1 MDVAHKETDKILEDI
16 EKRLRKEYRQATK
29 EVEQKLDNYFAAFRR
44 KDEKKRALLDAGEIT
59 QKEYN
64 DWRYGQMCVG
74 KRWEDMRDKL
84 AADLS
89 KTDVIARNIAD
100 GYMPEVYAVNHN
112 FATYQIETG
121 ARLDTS
127 YTLYDAQSVERLVRD
142 NPDVLPQ
149 IGRTTQELIDKGIL
163 KKWNMKNIQST
174 AIQGILQGE
183 SITKLAKRMAAD
195 VGAMNYKDCVRH
207 ARTMTTAT
215 QNAGRVDGF
224 KRANDMGID
233 VEQEWVAVLDGRTR
247 HEHRA
252 LDGQRRKVGE
262 PFEVEGEKIMYPAD
276 PAAPYYLTMNCRC
289 TLIGQIKG
297 FERDTTAY
305 RHDPDLDGM
314 TYDEWKNAKA
324 SKMATTAQTPTP
336 APTTINAA
344 NEMAQTLLEG
354 AYENHRVINGT
365 QSVPLADA
373 QMKDQVI
380 NANYGKMSVESANAF
395 NDTMAGLIDEY
406 DTPLTKIRTM
416 TKEEFMSMQNA
427 FASVSHDY
435 TTDTATLLINPI
447 KCKDLDALKKRIME
461 LAENGY
467 CVKITPEYAEQYV
480 ATHEFAHT
488 LLNMTQGISDK
499 TNWVGANYDV
509 IRAARK
515 EIEPIYDRYITEV
528 GKATKKAKDL
538 ELQAITAADISE
550 GERIGN
556 LAIAAYDELD
566 AIKISD
572 YSMANVD
579 EFLAESFANEKLG
592 VQSNP
597 YAADV
602 VKVINKYFRR

>member
-1 MDVAHKETDKILEDI
+1 MDVAHKETDKILENI

-149 IGRTTQELIDKGIL
+149 IGRTTQELIDKGVL

-183 SITKLAKRMAAD
+183 SITKLAKRMAND
-195 VGAMNYKDCVRH
+195 VGASNYKDCVRH

-224 KRANDMGID
+224 KSANDMGID
-233 VEQEWVAVLDGRTR
+233 VVQEWVATIDGRTR
-247 HEHRA
+247 HEHRM

-276 PAAPYYLTMNCRC
+276 PAAPYRLTMNCRC

-297 FERDTTAY
+297 YERNTQAY
-305 RHDPDLDGM
+305 REDKDLDGM
-314 TYDEWKNAKA
+314 TYDEWKQAKA
-324 SKMATTAQTPTP
+324 PKKGKAQSN
-336 APTTINAA
+336 I
-344 NEMAQTLLEG
+344 
-354 AYENHRVINGT
+354 
-365 QSVPLADA
+365 
-373 QMKDQVI
+373 
-380 NANYGKMSVESANAF
+380 
-395 NDTMAGLIDEY
+395 IDFS
-406 DTPLTKIRTM
+406 DK
-416 TKEEFMSMQNA
+416 
-427 FASVSHDY
+427 
-435 TTDTATLLINPI
+435 
-447 KCKDLDALKKRIME
+447 LKGEK
-461 LAENGY
+461 
-467 CVKITPEYAEQYV
+467 YAETRALIENLSSEYNTRLKCV
-480 ATHEFAHT
+480 MTGAEKAAGDVDITGEIMRINTTKPETAIHEFAHT
-488 LLNMTQGISDK
+488 LANTDADK
-499 TNWVGANYDV
+499 YGLTDDTDFWKEVKK
-509 IRAARK
+509 ARRDYLK
-515 EIEPIYDRYITEV
+515 EV
-528 GKATKKAKDL
+528 GYDTQKW
-538 ELQAITAADISE
+538 ISSYE
-550 GERIGN
+550 HSSKR
-556 LAIAAYDELD
+556 
-566 AIKISD
+566 
-572 YSMANVD
+572 VD
-579 EFLAESFANEKLG
+579 EFLAEAFAVGYMDEKG
-592 VQSNP
+592 IP
-597 YAADV
+597 IPD
-602 VKVINKYFRR
+602 KYGKDLKYPKRVLEIVNRYFKRANNGRRKDH

>member
-149 IGRTTQELIDKGIL
+149 IGRTTQELIDKGVL

-183 SITKLAKRMAAD
+183 SITKMAKRMAND
-195 VGAMNYKDCVRH
+195 VGASNYKDCVRH

-233 VEQEWVAVLDGRTR
+233 VVQEWVATIDGRTR
-247 HEHRA
+247 HEHRI

-276 PAAPYYLTMNCRC
+276 PTAPYHLIMNCRC

-297 FERDTTAY
+297 FERNTQAY
-305 RHDPDLDGM
+305 REDKDLDGM
-314 TYDEWKNAKA
+314 TYDEWKQAKAPKKAKITQATPAQTQTKSAQPKTTANAIHTNNMDSYNWLQNAATSDKIEHNAVKTMQTPLKSEQIIEKLAGGDQTNGSCASLSLCYAANRCGIDVTDYRGGLSQRLFSRSSNLDKVFETANAKA
-324 SKMATTAQTPTP
+324 VTHTIKKEAGDTAKILQGIEKDKEYILV
-336 APTTINAA
+336 AGKHAA
-344 NEMAQTLLEG
+344 IVRKTDDGLQYLEMQSARENGNGWKPFETNGRTVAQTLNRRFGCTKSQKTSYGFKLTSKATLVDVESFQPTEELKG
-354 AYENHRVINGT
+354 ILGYINT
-365 QSVPLADA
+365 DA
-373 QMKDQVI
+373 SKQMK
-380 NANYGKMSVESANAF
+380 G
-395 NDTMAGLIDEY
+395 
-406 DTPLTKIRTM
+406 
-416 TKEEFMSMQNA
+416 
-427 FASVSHDY
+427 ASGG
-435 TTDTATLLINPI
+435 I
-447 KCKDLDALKKRIME
+447 K
-461 LAENGY
+461 
-467 CVKITPEYAEQYV
+467 
-480 ATHEFAHT
+480 
-488 LLNMTQGISDK
+488 
-499 TNWVGANYDV
+499 
-509 IRAARK
+509 
-515 EIEPIYDRYITEV
+515 
-528 GKATKKAKDL
+528 
-538 ELQAITAADISE
+538 
-550 GERIGN
+550 
-556 LAIAAYDELD
+556 
-566 AIKISD
+566 
-572 YSMANVD
+572 
-579 EFLAESFANEKLG
+579 
-592 VQSNP
+592 
-597 YAADV
+597 
-602 VKVINKYFRR
+602 

>member
-183 SITKLAKRMAAD
+183 SITKLAKRMAND
-195 VGAMNYKDCVRH
+195 VGASNYKDCVRH
-207 ARTMTTAT
+207 ARTMATAT

-233 VEQEWVAVLDGRTR
+233 VMQEWVATIDGRTR
-247 HEHRA
+247 HEHRI

-276 PAAPYYLTMNCRC
+276 PTAPYHLIMNCRC

-297 FERDTTAY
+297 FERNTQAY
-305 RHDPDLDGM
+305 REDKDLDGM
-314 TYDEWKNAKA
+314 TYDEWKQAKAPKKAKAAQAAPAQTQTNSVQPKTTTNAIHTNNMDSYNWLQNAATSDKIEHNAVKTMQTPLKSEQIIEKLAGGDQTNGSCASLSICYAANKCGIDVTDYRGGLSQRLFSRSSNLDKVFETANAKVVTHTIKKEA
-324 SKMATTAQTPTP
+324 GDTAKILQGIEKDKEYILV
-336 APTTINAA
+336 AGKHAA
-344 NEMAQTLLEG
+344 IVRKADDGLQYLEMQSARENGNGWKPFETNGRTVAQTLNRRFGCTKSQKTSYGFKLTSKATLVDVESFQPTEELKG
-354 AYENHRVINGT
+354 ILGYINT
-365 QSVPLADA
+365 DA
-373 QMKDQVI
+373 SKQMK
-380 NANYGKMSVESANAF
+380 G
-395 NDTMAGLIDEY
+395 
-406 DTPLTKIRTM
+406 
-416 TKEEFMSMQNA
+416 
-427 FASVSHDY
+427 ASGG
-435 TTDTATLLINPI
+435 I
-447 KCKDLDALKKRIME
+447 K
-461 LAENGY
+461 
-467 CVKITPEYAEQYV
+467 
-480 ATHEFAHT
+480 
-488 LLNMTQGISDK
+488 
-499 TNWVGANYDV
+499 
-509 IRAARK
+509 
-515 EIEPIYDRYITEV
+515 
-528 GKATKKAKDL
+528 
-538 ELQAITAADISE
+538 
-550 GERIGN
+550 
-556 LAIAAYDELD
+556 
-566 AIKISD
+566 
-572 YSMANVD
+572 
-579 EFLAESFANEKLG
+579 
-592 VQSNP
+592 
-597 YAADV
+597 
-602 VKVINKYFRR
+602 

>member
-183 SITKLAKRMAAD
+183 SITKLAKRMAND
-195 VGAMNYKDCVRH
+195 VGASNYKDCVRH

-233 VEQEWVAVLDGRTR
+233 VMQEWVATIDGRTR
-247 HEHRA
+247 HEHRI

-276 PAAPYYLTMNCRC
+276 PTAPYHLIMNCRC

-297 FERDTTAY
+297 FERNTQAY
-305 RHDPDLDGM
+305 REDKDLDGM
-314 TYDEWKNAKA
+314 TYDEWKQAKA
-324 SKMATTAQTPTP
+324 SKKAKAAQAAPAQTQTKSAQPK
-336 APTTINAA
+336 TTENAIHTNNMDSYKWLQNAA
-344 NEMAQTLLEG
+344 TSDKIEHNAVKTMQTPLKSEQIIEKLAGGDQTNGSCASLSICYAANKCGIDVTDYRGGLSQRLFSRSSNLEKVFETANAKVVTHTIKKEAGDTAKILQSIEKDKEYILVAGKHAAIVRKADDGLQYLEMQSARENGNGWKPFETNGRTVAQTLNRRFGCTKSQKTSYGFKLTSRATLVDVESFQPTEELKG
-354 AYENHRVINGT
+354 ILGYINT
-365 QSVPLADA
+365 DA
-373 QMKDQVI
+373 SKQMK
-380 NANYGKMSVESANAF
+380 G
-395 NDTMAGLIDEY
+395 
-406 DTPLTKIRTM
+406 
-416 TKEEFMSMQNA
+416 
-427 FASVSHDY
+427 ASGG
-435 TTDTATLLINPI
+435 I
-447 KCKDLDALKKRIME
+447 K
-461 LAENGY
+461 
-467 CVKITPEYAEQYV
+467 
-480 ATHEFAHT
+480 
-488 LLNMTQGISDK
+488 
-499 TNWVGANYDV
+499 
-509 IRAARK
+509 
-515 EIEPIYDRYITEV
+515 
-528 GKATKKAKDL
+528 
-538 ELQAITAADISE
+538 
-550 GERIGN
+550 
-556 LAIAAYDELD
+556 
-566 AIKISD
+566 
-572 YSMANVD
+572 
-579 EFLAESFANEKLG
+579 
-592 VQSNP
+592 
-597 YAADV
+597 
-602 VKVINKYFRR
+602 

>member
-127 YTLYDAQSVERLVRD
+127 YTLYDAQSVERLVRN

-183 SITKLAKRMAAD
+183 SITKLAKRMAND
-195 VGAMNYKDCVRH
+195 VGASNYKDCVRH

-233 VEQEWVAVLDGRTR
+233 VMQEWVATIDGRTR
-247 HEHRA
+247 HEHRI

-276 PAAPYYLTMNCRC
+276 PTAPYRLIMNCRC

-297 FERDTTAY
+297 FERNTQAY
-305 RHDPDLDGM
+305 REDKDLDGM
-314 TYDEWKNAKA
+314 TYDEWKQAKA
-324 SKMATTAQTPTP
+324 P
-336 APTTINAA
+336 
-344 NEMAQTLLEG
+344 
-354 AYENHRVINGT
+354 
-365 QSVPLADA
+365 
-373 QMKDQVI
+373 
-380 NANYGKMSVESANAF
+380 
-395 NDTMAGLIDEY
+395 
-406 DTPLTKIRTM
+406 
-416 TKEEFMSMQNA
+416 
-427 FASVSHDY
+427 
-435 TTDTATLLINPI
+435 
-447 KCKDLDALKKRIME
+447 
-461 LAENGY
+461 
-467 CVKITPEYAEQYV
+467 
-480 ATHEFAHT
+480 
-488 LLNMTQGISDK
+488 
-499 TNWVGANYDV
+499 
-509 IRAARK
+509 
-515 EIEPIYDRYITEV
+515 
-528 GKATKKAKDL
+528 KKAKATQAAPAQTQTKSAQPKTTANAIHTNNMDSYNW
-538 ELQAITAADISE
+538 LQNAATSDKIEHNAVKTMQTPLKSE
-550 GERIGN
+550 QI
-556 LAIAAYDELD
+556 I
-566 AIKISD
+566 
-572 YSMANVD
+572 
-579 EFLAESFANEKLG
+579 EKLAG
-592 VQSNP
+592 GDQTNGSCASLSIC
-597 YAADV
+597 YAANKCGIDV
-602 VKVINKYFRR
+602 TDYRGGLSQRLFNDIT

>member
-29 EVEQKLDNYFAAFRR
+29 EVEQKLDDYFAAFRR

-149 IGRTTQELIDKGIL
+149 IGRTTQELIDKGVL

-183 SITKLAKRMAAD
+183 SIPKLAKRMAND
-195 VGAMNYKDCVRH
+195 VGASNYKDCVRH
-207 ARTMTTAT
+207 ARTMVTAT
-215 QNAGRVDGF
+215 QNAGRDDGF

-233 VEQEWVAVLDGRTR
+233 VVREWVAVLDGRTR
-247 HEHRA
+247 HEHRL

-276 PAAPYYLTMNCRC
+276 PTAPYHLIMNCRC

-297 FERDTTAY
+297 FERNTQAY
-305 RHDPDLDGM
+305 REDKDLDGM
-314 TYDEWKNAKA
+314 TYDEWKQAKA
-324 SKMATTAQTPTP
+324 P
-336 APTTINAA
+336 
-344 NEMAQTLLEG
+344 
-354 AYENHRVINGT
+354 
-365 QSVPLADA
+365 
-373 QMKDQVI
+373 
-380 NANYGKMSVESANAF
+380 
-395 NDTMAGLIDEY
+395 
-406 DTPLTKIRTM
+406 
-416 TKEEFMSMQNA
+416 
-427 FASVSHDY
+427 
-435 TTDTATLLINPI
+435 
-447 KCKDLDALKKRIME
+447 
-461 LAENGY
+461 
-467 CVKITPEYAEQYV
+467 
-480 ATHEFAHT
+480 
-488 LLNMTQGISDK
+488 
-499 TNWVGANYDV
+499 
-509 IRAARK
+509 
-515 EIEPIYDRYITEV
+515 
-528 GKATKKAKDL
+528 KKAKATQVAPAQTQDTNETDL
-538 ELQAITAADISE
+538 KA
-550 GERIGN
+550 
-556 LAIAAYDELD
+556 
-566 AIKISD
+566 
-572 YSMANVD
+572 
-579 EFLAESFANEKLG
+579 
-592 VQSNP
+592 
-597 YAADV
+597 
-602 VKVINKYFRR
+602 